1 MIEIILL
8 ISGIIYA
15 VRRPGLKRLASSD
28 FPGVDP
34 AKFAAWQAAELKGID
49 IFLWATWGAFVIKIG
64 IQLVLAFVISQFG
77 VEMNEGVAIGIIF
90 AILIAWLIGLTV
102 AGVYGSRAK
111 KLRFAAGMSWPI
123 RGGRVKGVCPKPD
136 FSGLAV
142 LGLVFAILGLVPCWG
157 IIFASAGLILGLIA
171 CGIINR
177 SKETIRGKGIAVAA
191 AIVGGAVIVLQ
202 IFLIISMFSKYANI
216 RERAKT
222 SATLGSMG
230 LIRSAIEMYK
240 LDNGNC
246 PRDLSILALYEFPK
260 DAWDRNFV
268 YKVKS
273 TESYELFSL
282 GPDGIEGTKDDIKLN
297 DR

>member
-15 VRRPGLKRLASSD
+15 VRRRGLKRLASSD
-28 FPGVDP
+28 FPEVDP

-64 IQLVLAFVISQFG
+64 IQLVLAFVISQFD

-111 KLRFAAGMSWPI
+111 KLRLAAGMSWPI
-123 RGGRVKGVCPKPD
+123 RGGRVKAYSKSD

-142 LGLVFAILGLVPCWG
+142 LGLVFAILGLVPYLG
-157 IIFASAGLILGLIA
+157 IIFASTGLILGLIA
-171 CGIINR
+171 RGIINR
-177 SKETIRGKGIAVAA
+177 SEETIRGKGVAVAA

-246 PRDLSILALYEFPK
+246 PRDLSILALYELPK
-260 DAWDRNFV
+260 DAWDRNFI

-282 GPDGIEGTKDDIKLN
+282 GPDGIEGTKDDIKLI